1 MFAIIYSLTLC
12 LLAGSEQCTGIIY
25 PFIFFKRVFIGV
37 LVVCG
42 EGIAADELPSGIV
55 DGREKSVSIG
65 ERMTDARYVQTV
77 GIGQQL
83 LINLPATDDENLILQ
98 RQYLLNASHHFRS
111 FKERSILP
119 GKDYI
124 AAVRQRTARQG
135 QIGAAAHHD
144 RMPGGESLEM
154 LQVSRQMAEE
164 VASFADGILLVYCN
178 DKVQLFKIL
187 YVHHACYMRMRVVV
201 NEMKIFVFKRKEV
214 FLFGVKLH

>member
-1 MFAIIYSLTLC
+1 
-12 LLAGSEQCTGIIY
+12 
-25 PFIFFKRVFIGV
+25 
-37 LVVCG
+37 
-42 EGIAADELPSGIV
+42 
-55 DGREKSVSIG
+55 
-65 ERMTDARYVQTV
+65 MTDACYVQAV

-98 RQYLLNASHHFRS
+98 RQYLLNASHNFRS

-124 AAVRQRTARQG
+124 AAVRQRTARQR

-144 RMPGGESLEM
+144 RMPGGECLEM

-164 VASFADGILLVYCN
+164 VTSFADGILLVYCN
-178 DKVQLFKIL
+178 DKVQLSKIL
-187 YVHHACYMRMRVVV
+187 NGHHACYMRMRVVV

-214 FLFGVKLH
+214 FLFGGKLHLWQRSRLAGEL